1 MYCDFFLVTDKES
14 PGDKP
19 ICRRTDSSPRTVYQS
34 NDCDGEY
41 DPYWRRGGDGTCVC
55 VCVWIFVHVSICFL
69 CFPIPLIQML
79 DEVRPVGPQKMG
91 TSLAGNKTSEVVV
104 LLRDFPNGNFCQ

>member
-1 MYCDFFLVTDKES
+1 M
-14 PGDKP
+14 
-19 ICRRTDSSPRTVYQS
+19 
-34 NDCDGEY
+34 
-41 DPYWRRGGDGTCVC
+41 CVC
-55 VCVWIFVHVSICFL
+55 VCVDICLSFNL
-69 CFPIPLIQML
+69 FPFPIPLTQML